1 LFQTSAAPNIKRE
14 PLSRAIIAYTP
25 GRRNTAT
32 HLAISRQIST
42 NDAIVGADTSLRRT
56 PLGEGRNSNK
66 TGEATVLSITD
77 KMIFLRRV
85 SIFSSM
91 TLEQIRVLTAHLD
104 EQHFLASEVILREGD
119 FSQELYIIVSGKVRF
134 VKDYGKPQERTLNI
148 LETGDF
154 FGEMAIFE
162 NAPRSVTAVAVEEAE
177 LLVLSPDKFK
187 QTIYQKPD
195 MVFEIFRELSA
206 RLRRREEES
215 MTRT

>member
-1 LFQTSAAPNIKRE
+1 M
-14 PLSRAIIAYTP
+14 
-25 GRRNTAT
+25 
-32 HLAISRQIST
+32 
-42 NDAIVGADTSLRRT
+42 
-56 PLGEGRNSNK
+56 
-66 TGEATVLSITD
+66 LSITD

-91 TLEQIRVLTAHLD
+91 TLEQIRVLTVHLE

-134 VKDYGKPQERTLNI
+134 VKDYGKPQEHTLNI
-148 LETGDF
+148 LEAGDF

-162 NAPRSVTAVAVEEAE
+162 NAPRSATAVAIEEAE
-177 LLVLSPDKFK
+177 LLMLSPDKFK